1 MIDKRIMEMALAF
14 KHHALEAEKNADD
27 LIRSADGDARMALVG
42 MIRAA
47 GLFKLEAEMYRANVM
62 TPAFAELL
70 AELRGEANAP
80 VLH

>member
-1 MIDKRIMEMALAF
+1 MIDQRVMQMALAF

-27 LIRSADGDARMALVG
+27 LIRSADGDARLALIG

-62 TPAFAELL
+62 TPAMAELL
-70 AELRGEANAP
+70 AELRGEAHALL
-80 VLH
+80 LH

>member
-1 MIDKRIMEMALAF
+1 MIDERVMQMALAF

-27 LIRSADGDARMALVG
+27 LIRNANGDARLALVG

-47 GLFKLEAEMYRANVM
+47 GLFKLEAEIYRANVM
-62 TPAFAELL
+62 TPALAELL
-70 AELRGEANAP
+70 AELRGEAHAP